1 MPGASSHDACW
12 LTESVSRATMNLKK
26 GGFPLLSATP
36 SEEKGEAKYCGPL
49 FNTSIDRVKLE
60 IRLIVSFYVNELP
73 G

>member
-1 MPGASSHDACW
+1 
-12 LTESVSRATMNLKK
+12 MNLKK